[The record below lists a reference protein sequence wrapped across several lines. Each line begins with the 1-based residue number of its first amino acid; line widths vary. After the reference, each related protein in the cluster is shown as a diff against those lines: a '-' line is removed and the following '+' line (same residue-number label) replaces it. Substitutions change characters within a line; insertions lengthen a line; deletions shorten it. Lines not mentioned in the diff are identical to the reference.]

1 MKLMRGRCNS
11 PGKKGEFPR
20 EVKPTRVA
28 VSLTASAVLGTRT
41 LAGSKTL
48 KWRFSNQPQEGI
60 GIREDVLLCGWK

>member
-11 PGKKGEFPR
+11 PGKKGEFPS
-20 EVKPTRVA
+20 EVKPRRVA
-28 VSLTASAVLGTRT
+28 VFLAASAVRETRT

-60 GIREDVLLCGWK
+60 GIREDVQLCGWK